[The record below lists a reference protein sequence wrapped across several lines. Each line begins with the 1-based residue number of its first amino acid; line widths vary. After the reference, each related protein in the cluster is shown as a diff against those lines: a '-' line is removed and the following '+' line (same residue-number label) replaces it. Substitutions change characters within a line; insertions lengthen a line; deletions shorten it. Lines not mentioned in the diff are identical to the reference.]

1 MLEVR
6 RRARNG
12 TGQERTGQDMRN
24 KQSEEFFERILEDV
38 VEGLVEFPST
48 GKHIGKLPCRC
59 YAIVDLEEE
68 RFERLLPDP
77 QVYGDQCRALQ
88 SPRSLA
94 VHILFREYEEIR
106 DALTEEYAAMVARS
120 IEENLVTYWRVR

>member
-1 MLEVR
+1 
-6 RRARNG
+6 
-12 TGQERTGQDMRN
+12 
-24 KQSEEFFERILEDV
+24 
-38 VEGLVEFPST
+38 
-48 GKHIGKLPCRC
+48 
-59 YAIVDLEEE
+59 VDLEEE